1 MLLTGIKVSSTT
13 VLCNSAQCIFS
24 SQSSTED
31 RYSITVRIQL
41 LHLSGP
47 YRGRTITYHK
57 DKILIGTIE
66 DADIHFPE
74 GFNVVEKHAELSFS
88 EEGCAFYLK
97 AIDGDVFVNRQQITE
112 IILAQD
118 DLIEIGIDG
127 PKARFRIRVGD
138 NPVCKPIRQMMRDA
152 REVHSVSGIKASTRV
167 VHQDMIA
174 DADWKRRIS
183 IPIFAMLV
191 ALVAAY
197 AGVSIGSMRT
207 ARQHEILR
215 KQQAE
220 NFQNALTRIQ
230 AEMETFRREHAGKVS
245 REEVDQLKSDLARRT
260 KVVDSLVARNAA
272 LKKVLEVYSRGV
284 CLIYGIYT
292 FKAKQ
297 ENEWVSVIG
306 PYGEP
311 LELEYMGSGFLADN
325 NGYIV
330 TNRHVAQPWWNNETV
345 EPLLAQD
352 MKPEFLKLIAVFPG
366 QAPVPIDLASIRL
379 SDDVDVAVFR
389 VEVQDVPVLPIYT
402 GSIAAVRGER
412 VILLGY
418 PTGLNAMLARAETDL
433 VEEVLSTATDTT
445 SLIAELSKHGAVT
458 PVITNGILNEVLPRR
473 LVYDA
478 ETTSGG
484 SGGPV
489 FGPDGTVIG
498 VNFAITRDFD
508 GSNFGVPI
516 SFAVKLL
523 EKRDP

>member
-1 MLLTGIKVSSTT
+1 M
-13 VLCNSAQCIFS
+13 
-24 SQSSTED
+24 
-31 RYSITVRIQL
+31 RIQL

-47 YRGRTITYHK
+47 YRGRTITYDK
-57 DKILIGTIE
+57 DKILIGTGAG
-66 DADIHFPE
+66 ADIHFPE
-74 GFNVVEKHAELSFS
+74 GFNVVEKHAELSFI

-97 AIDGDVFVNRQQITE
+97 SIDGDVFVNRQQITE
-112 IILAQD
+112 IILAPE
-118 DLIEIGIDG
+118 DLIEFGVDG
-127 PKARFRIRVGD
+127 PKARFRIREGD
-138 NPVCKPIRQMMRDA
+138 NPLCKPIRQMMRDA
-152 REVHSVSGIKASTRV
+152 REVHRVSGIKASTRL

-183 IPIFAMLV
+183 IPIFATLV

-197 AGVSIGSMRT
+197 AGVSIGSSRT
-207 ARQHEILR
+207 ARQHDILR
-215 KQQAE
+215 QQQAE
-220 NFQNALTRIQ
+220 DYQNSLTKIQ

-245 REEVDQLKSDLARRT
+245 REEVDQLKSDLQRRS
-260 KVVDSLVARNAA
+260 KVVDALVARNAA

-284 CLIYGIYT
+284 CLIYGVYT
-292 FKAKQ
+292 FKAMQ
-297 ENEWVSVIG
+297 DNEWVSVVG

-325 NGYIV
+325 NGYVV

-345 EPLLAQD
+345 EPLIVQG
-352 MKPEFLKLIAVFPG
+352 MKPEFLKLVAVFPG
-366 QAPVPIDLASIRL
+366 QTPVSIDPATIRL
-379 SDDVDVAVFR
+379 SDDVDVAVFHA
-389 VEVQDVPVLPIYT
+389 EVQDVPVLPIFS
-402 GSIAAVRGER
+402 GSIATVRGER

-433 VEEVLSTATDTT
+433 VEEVLSTATDTA
-445 SLIAELSKHGAVT
+445 SLIAELSRRGVVS
-458 PVITNGILNEVLPRR
+458 PVITNGVLNEVLPRR

-523 EKRDP
+523 SMPKP